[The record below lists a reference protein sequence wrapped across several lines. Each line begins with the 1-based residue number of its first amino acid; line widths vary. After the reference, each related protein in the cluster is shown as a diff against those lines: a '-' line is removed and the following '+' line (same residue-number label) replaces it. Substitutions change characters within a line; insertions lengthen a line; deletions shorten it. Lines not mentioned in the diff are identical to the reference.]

1 MKQRDNGRHLRIGS
15 LLRRGREAYEDI
27 PIPDELD
34 GAVQEAI
41 RRSRRGKIPG
51 EADSRRGGFGWWRTA
66 ICAAACL
73 CVVFVAVLNAV
84 PVWAQEL
91 STVPVIGEMARVFTF
106 GRFEEQNEESYVRVE
121 IPALENTGN
130 TALEQ
135 RVNYEVSMKIQEKLA
150 ASKQRAKDYYEAY
163 LATGGTAEEFMP
175 IEILVDYTVTCNNG
189 EYVSFIVTESES
201 AACYYSQSTYY
212 NIDLETGQTLTLE
225 KLLGEG
231 WIPWANEVI
240 REEIAR
246 REAADENQ
254 MFFHDELEFTSIQ
267 PDQNFYLN
275 EEGRVVVV
283 FEKYAIAPG
292 YMGEPTFLLDR
303 TSPSIGQ
310 KGG

>member
-1 MKQRDNGRHLRIGS
+1 MKQRDNGRPRIG
-15 LLRRGREAYEDI
+15 LTALRRGREAYEAT

-41 RRSRRGKIPG
+41 RHSRRGNIPG

-91 STVPVIGEMARVFTF
+91 YTVPVIGEMARVFTF
-106 GRFEEQNEESYVRVE
+106 GRFEEVNEESYVRVE

-135 RVNYEVSMKIQEKLA
+135 RINYEISMKVQQTLA
-150 ASKQRAKDYYEAY
+150 ASKARAKDYYEAY
-163 LATGGTAEEFMP
+163 LATGGAAEEFLP
-175 IEILVDYTVTCNNG
+175 IEIVIDYEVTCNNG

-201 AACYYSQSTYY
+201 AACFYSVSDYY

-231 WIPWANEVI
+231 YIPWANEVI
-240 REEIAR
+240 RAEIAR
-246 REAADENQ
+246 REEADELQ
-254 MFFHDELEFTSIQ
+254 LFFHDELGFSSLQ
-267 PDQNFYLN
+267 PDQNFYLD

-292 YMGEPTFLLDR
+292 YMGEQEFLLDR
-303 TSPSIGQ
+303 SS
-310 KGG
+310 